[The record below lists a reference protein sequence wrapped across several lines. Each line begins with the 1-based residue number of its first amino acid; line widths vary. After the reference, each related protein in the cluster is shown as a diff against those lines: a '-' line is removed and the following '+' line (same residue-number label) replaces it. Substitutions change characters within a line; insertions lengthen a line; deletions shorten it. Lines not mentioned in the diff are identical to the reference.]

1 MLATHLNDFAK
12 RKVLAVQD
20 ATSLLTGSFRSLFSP
35 PRYFMDLVVQ
45 MDIIGFGSLP
55 IVLLTGFFTG
65 AVLALQTYKTLS
77 TFGEVSLVGQVVAL
91 SLIRE
96 LGPVLTALMVAG
108 RNASG
113 MASELGSM
121 LVSEQIDA
129 MRALGTDPHRKLVAP
144 RLFCDHHL
152 PSPSD
157 HPGEPCGAGR
167 RAFVSVTVARLDSA
181 QYWSSVYQALG
192 FEDVVQGL
200 SKPFIFAIIIALAGC
215 YSGLTTTGGT
225 EGVGRST
232 TRAVVY
238 ASVLVLVSDFF
249 ITKLMMGISISLSP
263 RSTSE
268 SRDCGKKRTCCS
280 SRERFSGLRGQGG
293 TARCLLRGP
302 IPERRRSF
310 WA

>member
-35 PRYFMDLVVQ
+35 PRYLMDMVIQ

-65 AVLALQTYKTLS
+65 AVLALQSYKTLS

-91 SLIRE
+91 SLVRE
-96 LGPVLTALMVAG
+96 MGPVLTALMVAG

-144 RLFCDHHL
+144 RLFATIICL
-152 PSPSD
+152 PLLTILANFM
-157 HPGEPCGAGR
+157 GLVGGF
-167 RAFVSVTVARLDSA
+167 FVSVTVARLNSV
-181 QYWSSVYQALG
+181 QYWSSAYQALEY
-192 FEDVVQGL
+192 EDVVQGL
-200 SKPFIFAIIIALAGC
+200 SKPFVFGFIVALVGC

-238 ASVLVLVSDFF
+238 ASVLVLVFDFF
-249 ITKLMMGISISLSP
+249 ITKLMMGILYP
-263 RSTSE
+263 
-268 SRDCGKKRTCCS
+268 
-280 SRERFSGLRGQGG
+280 
-293 TARCLLRGP
+293 
-302 IPERRRSF
+302 
-310 WA
+310 